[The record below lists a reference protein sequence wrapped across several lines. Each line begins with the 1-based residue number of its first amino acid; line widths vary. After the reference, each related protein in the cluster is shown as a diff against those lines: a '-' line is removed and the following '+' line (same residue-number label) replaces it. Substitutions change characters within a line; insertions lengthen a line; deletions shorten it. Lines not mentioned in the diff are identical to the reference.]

1 MNLAQLQKRI
11 DTCRT
16 PEDMTA
22 IAQAYLDGTVL
33 RDPVAAESWLQR
45 AIDADDPVWS
55 PAAMGILARRILGKE
70 QLYSPEELL
79 ALTGRAARAVG
90 TEKTELDSLLELV

>member
-1 MNLAQLQKRI
+1 MNLAELQKRI

-45 AIDADDPVWS
+45 AIDTGDPVWS

-79 ALTGRAARAVG
+79 ALTVRAARAVG
-90 TEKTELDSLLELV
+90 TEKLELDSLLELV